1 MERSVLVGV
10 DGSESAL
17 QAVRWAAGEAVRR
30 GAPLLVEYA
39 WVWPLYRVSLG
50 PAPGAPA
57 GAGLQA
63 QAERVLADAVDA
75 ARRVAPELDVDSRLV
90 TGDTAARLVEGSKNA
105 QLLVVGSRG
114 LGGFAGLLLGSVGV
128 ACAMHAACPVV
139 VVRGEAGRSGPVVL
153 GIDGHDRSHHAVS
166 EAFALAQRLGAPVR
180 AVHSFTVPLRQ
191 EGASSYRDHLV
202 AAEEDARALV
212 EKELAAARVDYP
224 DVEVEVVLG
233 DHPPAK
239 ELLLHSE
246 TAGIVVVGA
255 RGSGGFAG
263 LLLGSTS
270 QALVHHSHCPV
281 MVVR

>member
-1 MERSVLVGV
+1 MTRAVLVGV

-17 QAVRWAAGEAVRR
+17 QAVRWAAAEAARR
-30 GAPLLVEYA
+30 GAPLQVEHT

-50 PAPGAPA
+50 PAAGAPE

-63 QAERVLADAVDA
+63 QAERVLAEAVDA
-75 ARRVAPELDVDSRLV
+75 ARRVALELEVDSRLV
-90 TGDTAARLVEGSKNA
+90 TGDTASRLVEGSRDA
-105 QLLVVGSRG
+105 QLLVLGSRG

-139 VVRGEAGRSGPVVL
+139 VVRGDAGRHGPVVL
-153 GIDGHDRSHHAVS
+153 GIDGHDRSHHSVA
-166 EAFALAQRLGAPVR
+166 EAFAMAHRLGTPVR
-180 AVHSFTVPLRQ
+180 AVHSFTIPLRQ
-191 EGASSYRDHLV
+191 EGATSYRDHLV

-212 EKELAAARVDYP
+212 EKELAAARVEHP
-224 DVEVEVVLG
+224 DVPVEVVLG

-239 ELLLHSE
+239 ELLLSSK
-246 TAGIVVVGA
+246 TAGLVVVGA

-270 QALVHHSHCPV
+270 QALVHHAHCPV